1 MSTITRNPLA
11 KFGSFLKQSS
21 SRARLLLIPIT
32 VFETVFFII
41 PLVYLFRLSLYET
54 GSSAAYVGGTLTF
67 GSYVTILTSS
77 FIHQLLFFTVKLAVI
92 STVITMVI
100 AFGYSYA
107 IWRADGLKRTALLF
121 SIVLPLLT
129 TIVAKLYAWLVFL
142 SPAGTINRPLVEAGL
157 VGQPLPLMYNFT
169 GVIIGQIYIILP
181 YAVLAIYS
189 VMSTLD
195 WQTVEAARDMGAS
208 RPRSVLEIVL
218 PGSMPGII
226 VGTVVTWAWGIG
238 AYASPILLGSE
249 GERTL
254 SIEVESRMLTRFSW
268 PEASAMALLMLVMVI
283 STVLILFNLM
293 NRYKG
298 DQNV

>member
-1 MSTITRNPLA
+1 MSTITRSPLA

-54 GSSAAYVGGTLTF
+54 GSSAAYVEGTLTF
-67 GSYVTILTSS
+67 ESYVTILTSS
-77 FIHQLLFFTVKLAVI
+77 FVHQLLFFTVKLAVI

-142 SPAGTINRPLVEAGL
+142 SPAGTINRPLVEARL

-169 GVIIGQIYIILP
+169 GVVVGQIYIILP

-254 SIEVESRMLTRFSW
+254 SIEVESRMLTRFNW

>member
-1 MSTITRNPLA
+1 MSTITRSPLA
-11 KFGSFLKQSS
+11 RFGSFLKQSS
-21 SRARLLLIPIT
+21 SRASLLLIPIT

-54 GSSAAYVGGTLTF
+54 GSSAAYVEGTLTF
-67 GSYVTILTSS
+67 GSYVAILTSS
-77 FIHQLLFFTVKLAVI
+77 FVHRLLFFTVKLAVI

-169 GVIIGQIYIILP
+169 GVVVGQIYIILP

-218 PGSMPGII
+218 PGSMPGIV

-238 AYASPILLGSE
+238 AYASPVLLGSE

-283 STVLILFNLM
+283 STVLILFNVM